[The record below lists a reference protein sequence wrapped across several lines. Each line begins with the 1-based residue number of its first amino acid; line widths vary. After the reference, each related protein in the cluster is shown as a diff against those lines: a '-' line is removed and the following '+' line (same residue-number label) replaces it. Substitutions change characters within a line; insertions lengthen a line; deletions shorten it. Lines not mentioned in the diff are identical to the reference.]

1 MNQTPK
7 FQGYLFAIAVC
18 AGAAILSWIA
28 GAPSSCFHLAIVI
41 CTLYGRKKV
50 GIFSVVLSI
59 LIFVYFFLPPHF
71 QFSIERSTYPR
82 LAAFIVTAVSINLVI
97 AAKQRGDEARRQVE
111 EQHKVVSETALD
123 GVFSVGRDG
132 EILLA
137 NPSARTIF
145 GYSASDMIGQPVARF
160 LPQIRNYD
168 TPSVTETTGVHRDGS
183 EFVAEVAIGRVATS
197 NKCAAVIFVRDI
209 TQRKANESALRI
221 SESYLAAAQRVSHTG
236 SFGWNVSSGE
246 VVWSAETFRIAGV
259 DPNLKPTLQLTLE
272 RIHPQDRATVK
283 EILETSSKQGADLD
297 FEHRFVLPDGSVRF
311 VHVLG
316 KAVHDKVGQL
326 QYIGAAMDITS
337 TKLAQESVQ
346 RLEEKLARASQIAAL
361 GEVSASIAHEIN
373 QPLTAIIANAHMCSE
388 ALSND
393 PADITNA
400 RDLIREVLE
409 CGYHASDVVQRVR
422 NLFRGGS
429 PVKVPLD
436 INEVAKEVLNLI
448 RSEAMKRRVGVE
460 IDLAPELPEVW
471 GDRVQIQQV
480 LVNLCI
486 NGFDAMDSLID
497 GPRVLAVRTRVHD
510 PGAIRVEVQDNG
522 VGLFDQDKIFEAFYT
537 TKEHGMGLGLP
548 ICRSIIELHNGRL
561 WPQSDDQAGTTFCFT
576 MPVPDHALN

>member
-1 MNQTPK
+1 MNQPPK
-7 FQGYLFAIAVC
+7 FHGYLFAIAVC

-28 GAPSSCFHLAIVI
+28 GAPSSCFHLAVVI
-41 CTLYGRKKV
+41 CTLYGRKRV

-111 EQHKVVSETALD
+111 EQHRVVSETALD
-123 GVFSVGRDG
+123 GVFSVGHDG

-137 NPSARTIF
+137 NPSAQTIF
-145 GYSASDMIGQPVARF
+145 GYSTSDMIGQAVSSF
-160 LPQIRNYD
+160 LPQIRSYD
-168 TPSVTETTGVHRDGS
+168 TPSVTETTGLHGDGS
-183 EFVAEVAIGRVATS
+183 EFVAEVAIGRVVTS
-197 NKCAAVIFVRDI
+197 DKCAAVIFVRDI
-209 TQRKANESALRI
+209 TQRKANENALRI

-246 VVWSAETFRIAGV
+246 IVWSAETFRIAGV
-259 DPNLKPTLQLTLE
+259 DPNLTPTLQLILE

-283 EILETSSKQGADLD
+283 EILETSSKQCADLD

-311 VHVLG
+311 VRVLG

-337 TKLAQESVQ
+337 AKLAQDSVQ
-346 RLEEKLARASQIAAL
+346 RLEERLARASQIAAL
-361 GEVSASIAHEIN
+361 GELSASIAHEVN
-373 QPLTAIIANAHMCSE
+373 QPLTAIIANAHMCSD

-393 PADITNA
+393 CTNIANA
-400 RDLIREVLE
+400 RDLVREILE
-409 CGYHASDVVQRVR
+409 CSYHASDVVQRVR
-422 NLFRGGS
+422 NLFRGGG

-448 RSEAMKRRVGVE
+448 RSEAMKRRIGVE

-510 PGAIRVEVQDNG
+510 QGAIRVEVQDNG
-522 VGLFDQDKIFEAFYT
+522 VGLFDHDKIFEAFYT

-548 ICRSIIELHNGRL
+548 ICRSIVELHNGRL
-561 WPQSDDQAGTTFCFT
+561 WPQSDDQPGTTFCFT
-576 MPVPDHALN
+576 MP